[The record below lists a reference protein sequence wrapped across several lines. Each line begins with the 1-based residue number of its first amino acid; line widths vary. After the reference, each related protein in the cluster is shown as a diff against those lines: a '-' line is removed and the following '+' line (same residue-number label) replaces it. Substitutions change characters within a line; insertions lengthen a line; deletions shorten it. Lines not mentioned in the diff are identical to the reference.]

1 MKKTLII
8 LSQILIIFIYVTN
21 VNAVTEYNTIELTI
35 KDIEKEYELSL
46 LLPVDYIQYAIEN
59 SENHIT
65 YTGPETLVNNDIS
78 TLEIDKSLVK
88 PKIFTQ
94 EDIQYVEVTLKPIA
108 ADYYQFKMLKDY
120 NKFDIKF
127 KIQKN
132 GEKES
137 TIMYLDNFK
146 FNQEGICKLTYD
158 SNKEKLTSEDYK
170 KVSVTWWKIAI
181 GIVILIIICIII
193 KLK

>member
-1 MKKTLII
+1 M
-8 LSQILIIFIYVTN
+8 
-21 VNAVTEYNTIELTI
+21 
-35 KDIEKEYELSL
+35 
-46 LLPVDYIQYAIEN
+46 
-59 SENHIT
+59 
-65 YTGPETLVNNDIS
+65 
-78 TLEIDKSLVK
+78 
-88 PKIFTQ
+88 
-94 EDIQYVEVTLKPIA
+94 KPIA

-158 SNKEKLTSEDYK
+158 SKQEKLTSEDYK

-181 GIVILIIICIII
+181 GIVILIIICIVI